1 MVLVL
6 LIYKKTM
13 WTVLV
18 ACSAH
23 QNVHRNI
30 AWQTERIPKEIQKMK
45 NLERKVSNVQFL
57 VKRCVEIL
65 PRNQDQHKKIQT
77 KNWVTK

>member
-1 MVLVL
+1 MDSFGSLFRTP
-6 LIYKKTM
+6 K
-13 WTVLV
+13 
-18 ACSAH
+18 CSP
-23 QNVHRNI
+23 QY
-30 AWQTERIPKEIQKMK
+30 WQTERIPKEIQKMK